1 MFRPVLG
8 LIGIL
13 ILLLIAHSSHAQQAE
28 APVYKDGDWW
38 RVKVDVVRPAG
49 VSVAGPVLERF
60 PEYIVK
66 FESNKPKVFGVQG
79 NETVEADLP
88 VVIPLVLGRPG
99 WLGALLRFPMRI
111 GLTWSERIKFQPLG
125 TQLRS
130 EEVQYEVQAFEKIK
144 TPKGEFN
151 AFKLVMIMNAPQS
164 ARSKPGGRTE
174 VRIHTYYYAPDVKAI
189 ASFDTAGSARVTSS
203 LIDYSLA
210 K

>member
-1 MFRPVLG
+1 MFRPALG

-13 ILLLIAHSSHAQQAE
+13 ILVLIPHSSHAQQAE

-49 VSVAGPVLERF
+49 VSVSGPVLERF

-99 WLGALLRFPMRI
+99 WLGDMLRFPMRI
-111 GLTWSERIKFQPLG
+111 GLTWSDRIKFQPPG
-125 TQLRS
+125 AQLRS
-130 EEVQYEVQAFEKIK
+130 EEVQYEVQAFEK
-144 TPKGEFN
+144 N
-151 AFKLVMIMNAPQS
+151 QD
-164 ARSKPGGRTE
+164 SKR
-174 VRIHTYYYAPDVKAI
+174 
-189 ASFDTAGSARVTSS
+189 RVQR
-203 LIDYSLA
+203 L
-210 K
+210 

>member
-1 MFRPVLG
+1 MFKPALG

-13 ILLLIAHSSHAQQAE
+13 TFLFIPNSSYAQQAE

-49 VSVAGPVLERF
+49 VSVSGPVLERF

-79 NETVEADLP
+79 NETVEVDLP

-99 WLGALLRFPMRI
+99 WLGDMLKFPLRV
-111 GLTWSERIKFQPLG
+111 GLTWSDRVKFQPPG
-125 TQLRS
+125 MQMRS
-130 EEVQYEVQAFEKIK
+130 VEAKYEVQAFEKIK
-144 TPKGEFN
+144 TPKSEFD
-151 AFKLVMIMNAPQS
+151 AFKVVMTMSVPKGPKPLAP
-164 ARSKPGGRTE
+164 TE
-174 VRIHTYYYAPDVKAI
+174 VRTHTYYYAPDVKAI
-189 ASFDTAGSARVTSS
+189 ATFHTSATELSIAS
-203 LIDYSLA
+203 MLIDFSLA